1 MTMHN
6 DIRLHLANDEK
17 QQSDIE
23 ARAASRLEQLFE
35 NNMKAFSRHIPA
47 IAEKLLKQPLQ
58 HTSIFIDKNSETN
71 IVDVRSGKSF
81 YQFNVDDEI
90 KKQCDNLSAH
100 CALVDVH
107 QDSQKNV
114 SKLQGFDDFAAYTKQ
129 FDKRLQATNVEALVI
144 FGIGKG
150 IHIPHLFT
158 QLDAP
163 NIVIYEPSWEIFCC
177 SLYCTDWHS
186 LLEAAAKSSRRLF
199 FQIERNA
206 SSLNQDIEE
215 LRSAFDIQNILF
227 YKHYNELTFDVTLR
241 ELRVG
246 NVGILQHACPDNLQQ
261 DFQHWV
267 PAWTPSFEPSKWRA
281 ISFDNITYQNNITA
295 FKTYFPDIFDKFS
308 VYKTVAWEPIVHR
321 DSGMINL
328 FNVKNSSIHTIEDVA
343 LHAESVAE
351 HFRCYPNKDGL
362 IFGYE
367 GLKLKHYLHNTF
379 IRRASAVLR
388 NQRDEKGNLPEQI
401 KSLILFGLD
410 TGHTLET
417 LLEATKIENLFICEP
432 NPDFFYASLFAIDWA
447 KILTNIDEDENRL
460 YLNVGEASSVLYSDI
475 NAQFLVAGPHLLADT
490 YFFQG
495 YDNSVLSKVVKD
507 LREQLKITFTLSE
520 NLDHAMY
527 GIEHTKYALHHKIPA
542 MAANAPSLIS
552 KKVRQLPLFI
562 VGNGP
567 SLDNTI
573 EIVREYREQILIV
586 SCGTALQALHSYGIT
601 PDFHAEVE
609 QCRVTFEW
617 ASMINDPEYLKS
629 ITLVSV
635 NGIHPDTCA
644 IYKDTL
650 FAFKLGESSSL
661 SALSIFG
668 RERFSILDKAYP
680 TVTNLAVNFFLKLGF
695 TNLYLLGV
703 DLGYLDHSKHHS
715 SQSGYFKDGEQ
726 VFDHKSRLANSSVV
740 KGNFR
745 DFVYTKVEFNISR
758 LMMEQVLH
766 SFKVDCY
773 NLSDGAFIEGAAPL
787 LENEVLII
795 NEPIDREQCILDIK
809 DAFLVVD
816 YDVNELYQKAFSSS
830 LLNRQIGQLKEIC
843 QQAIFNQEDAE
854 RVIAECRELVRK
866 SISEGKS
873 LFIYYFYGSLNNLCA
888 TLSKALMSDNE
899 ATGLIHA
906 EQILEYWNRLVND
919 AQLIINQKGYLFDT
933 SSVFSDKLEAPQI
946 SDSTKVVCG
955 VFNQA
960 LTDYLKA
967 AGDARLCISSAF
979 PKTFDGAKP
988 IVFITCLADMQEF
1001 TEHLVELNQHH
1012 TDLAMLIVYTD
1023 AGLYKSLQSQ
1033 LIGLLPRDACML
1045 YLPLW
1050 SALSNVEKIS
1060 QGLRPLIGRHEAIQF
1075 VLARLNDVKSFSHI
1089 VYRAK
1094 FDETG
1099 LKRARANKEDE
1110 YSSDAVDY
1118 LADNLGPLLSAKYA
1132 YSFTRYIGFIDCEK
1146 PLPTYLDASG
1156 NRGLFIP
1163 RALEPYELLGEWYK
1177 VKEAS
1182 EIRMRLQ
1189 EHVRIV

>member
-1 MTMHN
+1 MHN

-23 ARAASRLEQLFE
+23 SRAANSLERLFE
-35 NNMKAFSRHIPA
+35 NNMKAFSRHIPT

-71 IVDVRSGKSF
+71 IVDVLTGKSF
-81 YQFNVDDEI
+81 YHFNVDEEI
-90 KKQCDNLSAH
+90 KKQCDNLSVH
-100 CALVDVH
+100 SALVNV
-107 QDSQKNV
+107 QVESQKNV
-114 SKLQGFDDFAAYTKQ
+114 SKSQGFDDFAAYTKQ
-129 FDKRLQATNVEALVI
+129 FDKRLQTTNVDALVI

-186 LLEAAAKSSRRLF
+186 LLEAAAQSSRRLF

-227 YKHYNELTFDVTLR
+227 YKHYNEPTFDVTLR
-241 ELRVG
+241 ELRTG

-308 VYKTVAWEPIVHR
+308 VYKTVAWEPIVHQG
-321 DSGMINL
+321 SGMINL

-343 LHAESVAE
+343 LHAELVAE

-379 IRRASAVLR
+379 IRRASTVLR
-388 NQRDEKGNLPEQI
+388 NQRDEKGKLPEQI
-401 KSLILFGLD
+401 KALILFGLD
-410 TGHTLET
+410 TGYTLQN
-417 LLEATKIENLFICEP
+417 LLNHNEIENLFLCEP
-432 NPDFFYASLFAIDWA
+432 NPDFFHASLFAINWA
-447 KILTNIDEDENRL
+447 EILSNIEQNKRRL
-460 YLNVGEASSVLYSDI
+460 YLNVGEASSVLYNDI
-475 NAQFLVAGPHLLADT
+475 NAQFLGAGPHLLADT

-495 YDNSVLSKVVKD
+495 YDNGALNRVIKD
-507 LREQLKITFTLSE
+507 LREQLKLTFSLSE
-520 NLDHAMY
+520 TIDHAMY

-552 KKVRQLPLFI
+552 KNVRQLPLFV

-573 EIVREYREQILIV
+573 EIIREYREQILIV

-609 QCRVTFEW
+609 QCRLTFEW

-635 NGIHPDTCA
+635 NGIHPDTCS

-650 FAFKLGESSSL
+650 FGFKLGESSSL
-661 SALSIFG
+661 AALSIFG

-703 DLGYLDHSKHHS
+703 DLGFVDHGKHHS
-715 SQSGYFKDGEQ
+715 SQSGYFKDGKQ
-726 VFDHKSRLANSSVV
+726 VFDHQAKLANSSKVQ
-740 KGNFR
+740 GNFR
-745 DFVYTKVEFNISR
+745 AFVYTKVEFNISR
-758 LMMEQVLH
+758 LMMEQVLQ
-766 SFKVDCY
+766 SFNADCY
-773 NLSDGAFIEGAAPL
+773 NLSDGALIEGALPL
-787 LENEVLII
+787 LENDVLIVNKPI
-795 NEPIDREQCILDIK
+795 NRQKCIADIK
-809 DAFLVVD
+809 NAFIVVD
-816 YDVNELYQKAFSSS
+816 NDVCDLYQQTFSCS
-830 LLNRQIGQLKEIC
+830 LLNLQIVQLKQIC
-843 QQAIFNQEDAE
+843 HQAIFNREDAE
-854 RVIAECRELVRK
+854 RVIEDCRELVRK
-866 SISEGKS
+866 SISDGKS

-888 TLSKALMSDNE
+888 TLSKALMSDDE
-899 ATGLIHA
+899 AVGLNHA
-906 EQILEYWNRLVND
+906 QKILEYWNRLVDD
-919 AQLIINQKGYLFDT
+919 AQLMINQDDFLFDT
-933 SSVFSDKLEAPQI
+933 SSGFSDKLELLQMFDVPPI
-946 SDSTKVVCG
+946 LSVVY
-955 VFNQA
+955 NQSFA
-960 LTDYLKA
+960 DYLKQA
-967 AGDARLCISSAF
+967 KDPRLSIISQL
-979 PKTFDGAKP
+979 PKVSGNDRI
-988 IVFITCLADMQEF
+988 IVFISCLADMQQL
-1001 TEHLVELNQHH
+1001 TDNMIQHTMKDLTLN
-1012 TDLAMLIVYTD
+1012 MLIVYTD
-1023 AGLYKSLQSQ
+1023 ALLYKGLKQH
-1033 LIGLLPRDACML
+1033 LIDKLPKTACMM
-1045 YLPLW
+1045 YLPMW
-1050 SALSNVEKIS
+1050 VDSHYIEKVT
-1060 QGLRPLIGRHEAIQF
+1060 QGLRPMTERGDAINF
-1075 VLARLNDVKSFSHI
+1075 LLARLNDIGSFHHI

-1099 LKRARANKEDE
+1099 LKRAKANKEDE

-1118 LADNLGPLLSAKYA
+1118 LANNLGPLLSEKYG
-1132 YSFTRYIGFIDCEK
+1132 YSFLRYVGFIDCEK

-1177 VKEAS
+1177 AKEAG
-1182 EIRMRLQ
+1182 EICMRLQ